1 MIIVEGQARF
11 RHARD
16 IVDFRQD
23 AEQLIRRSREEEGCL
38 DFVVAVDLID
48 PCMVSVAGKWESWEA
63 FQRHYNLDYVVN
75 WHQQIRKKAIHGHV
89 IQVYDVNEITKTP
102 RTGLSLPG

>member
-16 IVDFRQD
+16 IVELRQE
-23 AEQLIRRSREEEGCL
+23 AEQLIVKSREEPGCL
-38 DFVVAVDLID
+38 DLIVSVDLLD

-63 FQRHYNLDYVVN
+63 FQIHVGLDYVRE
-75 WHQQIRKKAIHGHV
+75 WHELLSGRALHGHV
-89 IQVYDVNEITKTP
+89 IQMYDVSGSK
-102 RTGLSLPG
+102 SLGDLAG